1 MHDPWIE
8 NEWDDLCERL
18 ARCAEEMDTS
28 DGGDSADRQKAA
40 SDFASNG
47 PPSRYPELLERVA
60 KAAALAISWQS
71 PS

>member
-28 DGGDSADRQKAA
+28 DGGDSADR
-40 SDFASNG
+40 
-47 PPSRYPELLERVA
+47 
-60 KAAALAISWQS
+60 
-71 PS
+71 